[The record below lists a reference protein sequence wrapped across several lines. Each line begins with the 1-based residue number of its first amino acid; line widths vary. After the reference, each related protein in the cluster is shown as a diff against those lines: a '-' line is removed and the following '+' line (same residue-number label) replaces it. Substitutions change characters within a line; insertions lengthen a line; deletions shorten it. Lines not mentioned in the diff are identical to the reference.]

1 MMSGGTTLEQMEVGI
16 GHLQF
21 NRFLSHFMNKT
32 GFKFGFLNLN
42 LIDFFFFFLCHNLI
56 ISAGYACHCSHANEF
71 GGRTPAS

>member
-32 GFKFGFLNLN
+32 GFKFGFLNL
-42 LIDFFFFFLCHNLI
+42 IDFFFFFFLMSQSYNI
-56 ISAGYACHCSHANEF
+56 
-71 GGRTPAS
+71 GRICLSLQPCK

>member
-42 LIDFFFFFLCHNLI
+42 LIDFFFSSSYVTIL
-56 ISAGYACHCSHANEF
+56 
-71 GGRTPAS
+71 